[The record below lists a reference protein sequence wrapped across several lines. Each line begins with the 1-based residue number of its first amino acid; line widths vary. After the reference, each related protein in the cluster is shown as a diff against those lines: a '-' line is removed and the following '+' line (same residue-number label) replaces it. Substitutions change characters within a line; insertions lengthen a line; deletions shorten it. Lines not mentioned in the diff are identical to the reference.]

1 MPAADLA
8 IRPGLAGLI
17 GLAVGTEREWS
28 GHATGPR
35 ARFAG
40 ARTFFLLGLLG
51 GISGWLIDSA
61 ARPLAI
67 VLLAGGAALAT
78 VAYAAATL
86 VTHDADGTTETAALL
101 VLATGALA
109 GLGRGAIASGVAAV
123 AVAALAEKARI
134 QQVVR
139 RIEEKE
145 LRAAFH
151 FAVLALVV
159 LPLLPRGPFG
169 PHDAVRPRELWS
181 IVLLFSGLNFL
192 GYAAQRAVGTERGY
206 GVAGLLGGLVSS
218 TAVALTFARRSRSEP
233 ERSAALALGI
243 VGACTVLLARM
254 GIVTAV
260 LNGPLAFRLLPYLL
274 PAAVVGTLAVG
285 LILLRRAAPAP
296 DSPIATDRNPLRLGS
311 AIQMAVAFQVMLLV
325 LPTATSRWGAG
336 GLVGSAAVLGLT
348 DMDALTF
355 SLARAAGGTAPLD
368 LAARALA
375 VGVLANTVVKLI
387 VVLAAGAP
395 PLRRLAGS
403 GLLALAAALA
413 LSVVP
418 W

>member
-1 MPAADLA
+1 MPAAELA
-8 IRPGLAGLI
+8 IRLGLAGLI

-67 VLLAGGAALAT
+67 VLLAGGAALSI

-159 LPLLPRGPFG
+159 LPLLPRGPYG

-274 PAAVVGTLAVG
+274 PAAVVSTLAVG

>member
-1 MPAADLA
+1 MPVAELA
-8 IRPGLAGLI
+8 IRLGLAGLI

-51 GISGWLIDSA
+51 GISGWLVGTA

-67 VLLAGGAALAT
+67 VLIAGGAALAI

-109 GLGRGAIASGVAAV
+109 GLGRGAIASGIAAV
-123 AVAALAEKARI
+123 AVAALAEKVRI
-134 QQVVR
+134 QRLVQ

-159 LPLLPRGPFG
+159 LPLLPQGPYG

-181 IVLLFSGLNFL
+181 IVLVFSGLNFL
-192 GYAAQRAVGTERGY
+192 GYVAQRAVGTERGY

-218 TAVALTFARRSRSEP
+218 TAVAVTFARRSRSEP
-233 ERSAALALGI
+233 ERAGALALGI
-243 VGACTVLLARM
+243 LAACTVLLARV
-254 GIVTAV
+254 GIVTAA
-260 LNGPLAFRLLPYLL
+260 LNGPLALRLVPHLL
-274 PAAVVGTLAVG
+274 PAAVVGTAVIAF
-285 LILLRRAAPAP
+285 LLLRRPPVAG
-296 DSPIATDRNPLRLGS
+296 SPIATDRNPLRLGS

-325 LPTATSRWGAG
+325 LPTAALLWGAG
-336 GLVGSAAVLGLT
+336 GLLGSAAVLGLT

-355 SLARAAGGTAPLD
+355 SPSSSDCWRTP
-368 LAARALA
+368 
-375 VGVLANTVVKLI
+375 VSN
-387 VVLAAGAP
+387 
-395 PLRRLAGS
+395 
-403 GLLALAAALA
+403 
-413 LSVVP
+413 
-418 W
+418 

>member
-1 MPAADLA
+1 MPAAELA
-8 IRPGLAGLI
+8 IRLGLAGLI

-67 VLLAGGAALAT
+67 VFLAGGAALAI

-134 QQVVR
+134 QQLVR

-159 LPLLPRGPFG
+159 LPLLPRGPYG

-192 GYAAQRAVGTERGY
+192 GYAAQRAVGTDRGY

-218 TAVALTFARRSRSEP
+218 TAVAVTFARRSRAEP
-233 ERSAALALGI
+233 ERAAALALGI
-243 VGACTVLLARM
+243 VAACTVLLARV

-260 LNGPLAFRLLPYLL
+260 LNGPLALRLVPYLL
-274 PAAVVGTLAVG
+274 PAAVVGTLATG
-285 LILLRRAAPAP
+285 LILLRRPPAAP

-311 AIQMAVAFQVMLLV
+311 AIQMAFAFQVMLLV
-325 LPTATSRWGAG
+325 LPTATYLWGAG

-355 SLARAAGGTAPLD
+355 SLARAAGGTAPPD

-387 VVLAAGAP
+387 VVLGVGTP
-395 PLRRLAGS
+395 PLRRIAG
-403 GLLALAAALA
+403 GALAALAVALA
-413 LSVVP
+413 VSVMI

>member
-1 MPAADLA
+1 
-8 IRPGLAGLI
+8 
-17 GLAVGTEREWS
+17 
-28 GHATGPR
+28 
-35 ARFAG
+35 
-40 ARTFFLLGLLG
+40 
-51 GISGWLIDSA
+51 
-61 ARPLAI
+61 
-67 VLLAGGAALAT
+67 
-78 VAYAAATL
+78 
-86 VTHDADGTTETAALL
+86 
-101 VLATGALA
+101 
-109 GLGRGAIASGVAAV
+109 V

-134 QQVVR
+134 QQLVR

-159 LPLLPRGPFG
+159 LPLLPRGPYG

-192 GYAAQRAVGTERGY
+192 GYAAQRAVGTDRGY

-218 TAVALTFARRSRSEP
+218 TAVAVTFARRSRAEP
-233 ERSAALALGI
+233 ERAAALALGI
-243 VGACTVLLARM
+243 VAACTVLLARV

-260 LNGPLAFRLLPYLL
+260 LNGPLALRLVPYLL
-274 PAAVVGTLAVG
+274 PAAVVGTLATG
-285 LILLRRAAPAP
+285 LILLRRPPAAP
-296 DSPIATDRNPLRLGS
+296 DSPITTDRNPLRLGS
-311 AIQMAVAFQVMLLV
+311 AIQMAFAFQVMLLV
-325 LPTATSRWGAG
+325 LPTATYLWGAG

-355 SLARAAGGTAPLD
+355 SLARAAGGTAPPD

-387 VVLAAGAP
+387 VVLGVGTP
-395 PLRRLAGS
+395 PLRRIAG
-403 GLLALAAALA
+403 GALVALAVALA
-413 LSVVP
+413 VSVVI